1 MRKKLIALAF
11 ALTAAAAAL
20 GVFSPKPAEAAS
32 CKGFL
37 VCCPG
42 TSVCYCCLRPC
53 PIQCP

>member
-20 GVFSPKPAEAAS
+20 GVFSPKPAEAA
-32 CKGFL
+32 CFL

-42 TSVCYCCLRPC
+42 TSICQSCCTNQPC
-53 PIQCP
+53 AMLDC

>member
-20 GVFSPKPAEAAS
+20 GVFSPKPAEAA
-32 CKGFL
+32 CHGFL
-37 VCCPG
+37 VCCPDTG
-42 TSVCYCCLRPC
+42 RCFCCAHPC